1 LKPGATIEQVGD
13 VLHAAYDNQPF
24 VRLLGVNQS
33 PDTKNVTGTNFVDVG
48 WSYDARAG
56 QLILMSTEDN
66 IGKGASGQAVQN
78 MNLICGFEATAGL
91 MNI

>member
-1 LKPGATIEQVGD
+1 MIGYAKLTGPQGRMQQQDLVSHTLTTE
-13 VLHAAYDNQPF
+13 AAVQR
-24 VRLLGVNQS
+24 RL
-33 PDTKNVTGTNFVDVG
+33 
-48 WSYDARAG
+48 
-56 QLILMSTEDN
+56 DN

>member
-1 LKPGATIEQVGD
+1 LKPGATIEQIGD
-13 VLHAAYDNQPF
+13 VLHTAYDNQPF